1 MYILLLVQRE
11 GKITA
16 SKLFHHLFV
25 QLPNFLCL
33 AVKSISK
40 IYGENSMGTVLDHK
54 MQNGISPLQE
64 HLIAI
69 NQSKIHKFNFYCHN
83 M

>member
-40 IYGENSMGTVLDHK
+40 ITVRI
-54 MQNGISPLQE
+54 QWE
-64 HLIAI
+64 R
-69 NQSKIHKFNFYCHN
+69 C
-83 M
+83 

>member
-40 IYGENSMGTVLDHK
+40 IYVENSMGTVLDHK
-54 MQNGISPLQE
+54 M
-64 HLIAI
+64 
-69 NQSKIHKFNFYCHN
+69 
-83 M
+83 